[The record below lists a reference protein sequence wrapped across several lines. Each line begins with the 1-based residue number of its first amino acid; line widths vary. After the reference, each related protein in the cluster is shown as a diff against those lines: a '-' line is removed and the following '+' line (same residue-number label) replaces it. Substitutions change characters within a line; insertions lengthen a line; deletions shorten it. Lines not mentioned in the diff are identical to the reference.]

1 MKSVAFIFSL
11 VFVYG
16 VSFAQGNNHE
26 PSASATSQIDTEKVQ
41 QEQPV
46 KLGDL
51 KGPRAKNYPTHA
63 YQASRVVVAVPAEGS
78 EKRMGPAAKNYRPW
92 QDDTETQR
100 VTITKKERRNL
111 KGPRFKNRKP
121 WDNR

>member
-1 MKSVAFIFSL
+1 MKSVAFIFLL

-16 VSFAQGNNHE
+16 VSFAQGTNQK
-26 PSASATSQIDTEKVQ
+26 PSASTIKQIGTKEIR
-41 QEQPV
+41 QEQRV

-51 KGPRAKNYPTHA
+51 KGPRAKNYPIHA
-63 YQASRVVVAVPAEGS
+63 YQPSKVVVAAPTESV
-78 EKRMGPAAKNYRPW
+78 KRRMGPAAKNYRPW

-100 VTITKKERRNL
+100 VTVTKKERRNL
-111 KGPRFKNRKP
+111 KGPRYKNRKP